1 MLCAIASSMFRKG
14 LTSAAALLALT
25 AIPARADAPLPGV
38 FVPAGELAQAD
49 DLITATALPDGG
61 VLTCDSTTCQ
71 RFSPSAGTWSN
82 PLVMQDQHV
91 EHTATALLD
100 GRVLI
105 AGTAWNTT
113 NHPSAELFDPVTDRF
128 STTGAMVAPR
138 FGAAALRLQS
148 GEVLIAGGR
157 DTLHGSV
164 PMASAEI
171 YSPTSGTFRS
181 TGSMASTREGF
192 TATLLSDG
200 RVLVTGGVSATGG
213 FLASA
218 EIYSPATGTFAT
230 VAGGMTQPRYEHAAV
245 LLADGRVL
253 IAGGWSYYYSSTR
266 PVASAE
272 IFDPS
277 TNTFSALSASMT
289 DSREGLAMALLPSGL
304 VLAAAGFDAHNE
316 VLNNADVFDPA
327 SGSFTRLPTTLQVAA
342 ESPATALLADG
353 RVLVA
358 GGASGNGGFVASASL
373 FVPDRVFAEG
383 FEAAVGSSP

>member
-1 MLCAIASSMFRKG
+1 MAL
-14 LTSAAALLALT
+14 AAGSPQA
-25 AIPARADAPLPGV
+25 ADPLPGV
-38 FVPAGELAQAD
+38 FVPASSMAQAD
-49 DLITATALPDGG
+49 DYATATPLTDGR
-61 VLTCDSTTCQ
+61 VLVCDSTTCQ
-71 RFSPSAGTWSN
+71 RFAPSTSTWDN

-91 EHTATALLD
+91 EHTATALPD

-105 AGTAWNTT
+105 AGTDWDTT
-113 NHPSAELFDPVTDRF
+113 SHPSAELFDPTTDRF

-138 FGAAALRLQS
+138 YGAAAVRLPS
-148 GEVLIAGGR
+148 GEVLIVGGR
-157 DTLHGSV
+157 DALNSSV
-164 PMASAEI
+164 PLASAEI
-171 YSPTSGTFRS
+171 YSPTSGTFRA

-200 RVLVTGGVSATGG
+200 RVLVTGGVSATVG

-218 EIYSPATGTFAT
+218 EIYNPATGTFAT

-245 LLADGRVL
+245 MLADGRVL

-289 DSREGLAMALLPSGL
+289 DSREGLAMTLLPSGL
-304 VLAAAGFDAHNE
+304 VLVAAGFDAHNE

-327 SGSFTRLPTTLQVAA
+327 SGSFTRLPSTLQVAA

-358 GGASGNGGFVASASL
+358 GGASGRGGFVTSADL

-383 FEAAVGSSP
+383 FEAAVGSLP